1 MTTPRLMVVTEGFG
15 ARSPTGSSGWE
26 RRTSD
31 RFTAHGASAV
41 SDLLVNA
48 RLGNRSLIEI
58 PRVERRMTTDS
69 LGELGERIRQ
79 LARVP
84 TLLVACD
91 YDGTMAELVADP
103 MQAFPNRDSVA
114 AIRSLAE
121 QANTHVTVISGRS
134 LRDLA
139 TLSRFPEEIRLVG
152 SHGSEFDLGFSADLS
167 NELIER
173 RRQITEAVQAIGAR
187 HGARVEGKPT
197 GVVLHVR
204 GLADDV
210 AAAARAE
217 VVRGPAGW
225 PNITTRNGRDIIEM
239 SVIETNK
246 GWALDTI
253 RSQVG
258 ATAVV
263 FIGDDLT
270 DEDAFRTLAGPD
282 LGIKVGDG
290 KTAAGYRVRDIDT
303 AAQILALLGELRSDW
318 LRGSGLVP
326 LEEHSVL
333 SDLRTAAIISP
344 AARITWMCAPRIDS
358 AAVFAE
364 LLGGPSAGYFSI
376 ADASGAG
383 PVDRRYH
390 PGSMIHESRFD
401 GFTVT
406 DYLDVSNDRPRRL
419 AGRTDL
425 IRVLERTG
433 SGHSER
439 DSTEPGGADA
449 RIEFAPRL
457 DFGRFPTRL
466 EIRDDGIAVLGT
478 ADLMVLRSPGVEW
491 TLVADGKNQTAIGTV
506 NLSRGPVALEL
517 RAGTGTL
524 RADVRPEGD
533 RRDETDRFWRSWLAR
548 LELPS
553 IERELV
559 GRSALTL
566 KSLCHGPTG
575 AIVAAATTSLPE
587 HLGGVRNWD
596 SRYCW
601 LRQASLA
608 ASALAR
614 LGSHGEGMAFLDWV
628 LNILS
633 TRSDPERLAP
643 LYNVTGRHLP
653 PEAEITELPG
663 YGGSRPVRVGNA
675 ADSQVQLDA
684 FGPIVDLVH
693 TLLIQGEAL
702 SSEHWRLVESMVLAV
717 SRRWTEPDHGMW
729 EIRKTPRHH
738 VHSKVM
744 CWVSV
749 DRAIS
754 VAEQFLDR
762 EPVAWVELR
771 DEIANDVLSNGWK
784 PDRGAFTAAYDGD
797 DLDASV
803 LAVGLSG
810 LVTPGDPRFVSTVNA
825 VERELRNDNTVYRYL
840 EDDGLPGREGGVH
853 LMTSWLIDSLAMIGR
868 HDDALELFDDLC
880 RLTGSTGLLTGQY
893 DPTAKRALG
902 NLPQAYSH
910 LGLINNAINLGR

>member
-1 MTTPRLMVVTEGFG
+1 
-15 ARSPTGSSGWE
+15 
-26 RRTSD
+26 
-31 RFTAHGASAV
+31 
-41 SDLLVNA
+41 
-48 RLGNRSLIEI
+48 
-58 PRVERRMTTDS
+58 MTTDS

-84 TLLVACD
+84 NLLVACD
-91 YDGTMAELVADP
+91 YDGTMAELTDDP
-103 MQAFPNRDSVA
+103 MQAFPHRNSVA
-114 AIRSLAE
+114 AVRALAE
-121 QANTHVTVISGRS
+121 QANTHVAVISGRS

-152 SHGSEFDLGFSADLS
+152 SHGSEFDLGFSAELSDDLID
-167 NELIER
+167 L
-173 RRQITEAVQAIGAR
+173 RRQITEAVQDIGAR

-197 GVVLHVR
+197 GVVLHFR
-204 GLADDV
+204 GMAEEA

-225 PNITTRNGRDIIEM
+225 PNISTRNGRDVLEM

-253 RSQVG
+253 RSQIG

-263 FIGDDLT
+263 FVGDDVT

-282 LGIKVGDG
+282 LGIKVGEG

-303 AAQILALLGELRSDW
+303 VAQILALLGELRSDW

-333 SDLRTAAIISP
+333 SDLRTAVIVSP
-344 AARITWMCAPRIDS
+344 EARITWMCAPRIDS

-376 ADASGAG
+376 TDADGSG
-383 PVDRRYH
+383 PVDHRYL

-401 GFTVT
+401 SFTVT
-406 DYLDVSNDRPRRL
+406 DYLDVSSDRSRRL
-419 AGRTDL
+419 AGRSDL
-425 IRVLERTG
+425 IRVLEQAG
-433 SGHSER
+433 PANSSEPVR
-439 DSTEPGGADA
+439 A

-466 EIRDDGIAVLGT
+466 EIRDDGIAVMGT
-478 ADLMVLRSPGVEW
+478 SDLMVLRSPGVAWE
-491 TLVADGKNQTAIGTV
+491 LVSDGQNQTAVGFV
-506 NLSRGPVALEL
+506 DLSGGSIALEL

-524 RADVRPEGD
+524 RTDSRSEAD
-533 RRDETDRFWRSWLAR
+533 RRNDTDRFWKSWMHKLD
-548 LELPS
+548 LPV
-553 IERELV
+553 IERELI

-566 KSLCHGPTG
+566 KGLCHGPTG
-575 AIVAAATTSLPE
+575 AIVAAATMSLPE

-596 SRYCW
+596 YRYCW
-601 LRQASLA
+601 LRDASLT

-614 LGSHGEGMAFLDWV
+614 VGSHAEGMAFLDWV

-675 ADSQVQLDA
+675 AEGQVQLDV

-693 TLLIQGEAL
+693 TLLERGEAL

-717 SRRWTEPDHGMW
+717 SRRWNEADHGIW
-729 EIRKTPRHH
+729 EIRRAPRHH
-738 VHSKVM
+738 VYSKVQ
-744 CWVSV
+744 CWVAV
-749 DRAIS
+749 DRAI
-754 VAEQFLDR
+754 AIADQFLDR
-762 EPVAWVELR
+762 EPAAWVELR
-771 DEIANDVLSNGWK
+771 DEIAADVLANGWSD
-784 PDRGAFTAAYDGD
+784 DRGSFTAAYDGD

-810 LVTPGDPRFVSTVNA
+810 LLAPDAPRFVSTVNTI
-825 VERELRNDNTVYRYL
+825 ERELRHGATVYRYL
-840 EDDGLPGREGGVH
+840 EDDGLPGREGGFH
-853 LMTSWLIDSLAMIGR
+853 LMTSWLIDSLVLIGR
-868 HDDALELFDDLC
+868 RDDARELFDDLC
-880 RLTGSTGLLTGQY
+880 SLAGATGLLTEQY
-893 DPTAKRALG
+893 DPAAKRALG

-910 LGLINNAINLGR
+910 LGLINNAITLEG